1 MDNFLTVLY
10 FKIYDT
16 KKEAEAMQ
24 KEEGETANLHFQ
36 IAMAKNKLLS
46 ELITEYMAFIKNA

>member
-1 MDNFLTVLY
+1 MGNFLTVLN
-10 FKIYDT
+10 FKLYDA

-24 KEEGETANLHFQ
+24 KEEGKTANLHFQ

-46 ELITEYMAFIKNA
+46 ELIAEYIAFIISA